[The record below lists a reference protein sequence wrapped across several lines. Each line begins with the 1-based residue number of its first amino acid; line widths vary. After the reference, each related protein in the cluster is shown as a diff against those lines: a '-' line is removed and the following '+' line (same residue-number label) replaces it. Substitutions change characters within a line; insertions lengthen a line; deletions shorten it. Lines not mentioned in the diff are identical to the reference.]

1 MEVDPFKDPE
11 LTYYEPIP
19 CSKRFKRNFRMLDL
33 YALPVT
39 FRYKGEKKFYTNFG
53 AATSLVL
60 LLCIL
65 GLLGSDISSMV
76 LRKTDP
82 NIQLVTLFS
91 NANMDETE
99 RFSGSPANFIFGVR
113 VFDK

>member
-1 MEVDPFKDPE
+1 MFINGRLRIPLTRNCLEVCSEVILQTLFYEIFKFDMEIDPFKDPE

-19 CSKRFKRNFRMLDL
+19 CFKRFKRNFRMLDL

-65 GLLGSDISSMV
+65 GLLGS
-76 LRKTDP
+76 
-82 NIQLVTLFS
+82 
-91 NANMDETE
+91 
-99 RFSGSPANFIFGVR
+99 
-113 VFDK
+113 